1 MGMVTSGRSRRP
13 LAPATWTLFLSTSAA
28 TNIAEVENSIP
39 TPILCNMVIP
49 CGWPEKRRKKGT
61 KNRSY
66 MGRRMRTL
74 TSSKIDKEAG
84 GKEKLEVILWSIVA
98 PCSTEN
104 VSICDRAVQTRIVLA
119 QIGTTF
125 SIIFTSSTCVT
136 VHRCQGLMRLRLLES
151 FNPTGIAARSRNLKF
166 KRYKISS
173 QDLI

>member
-1 MGMVTSGRSRRP
+1 
-13 LAPATWTLFLSTSAA
+13 
-28 TNIAEVENSIP
+28 
-39 TPILCNMVIP
+39 
-49 CGWPEKRRKKGT
+49 
-61 KNRSY
+61 
-66 MGRRMRTL
+66 MRTL

-84 GKEKLEVILWSIVA
+84 GKEKLEVILWSNVA

-136 VHRCQGLMRLRLLES
+136 VHRCQGLTRLRLLES

-166 KRYKISS
+166 KRDKISS
-173 QDLI
+173 QDLILNSERKIKNKNKITLLAKVNEFGPSNVPHLCWFMCLTNR